1 MKYCSPSYSSALE
14 IRWVSLCAFA
24 KNSQYIVWARASPVW
39 PCMHVHYLP
48 KQSNYLLPSG
58 LKFFPTVASCT
69 ICTKS
74 QAAMLLCPPPP
85 PPLPIAQGHSV
96 WCCRWGVGYTQRGA
110 LEGARETERDHL
122 TIGAGGQRPLRYS
135 GGTRQ
140 EDHWL
145 WHWQTCCNGRW
156 DN

>member
-85 PPLPIAQGHSV
+85 PSSYSPGTFCVVLQMRCWLHSKRST
-96 WCCRWGVGYTQRGA
+96 WRS
-110 LEGARETERDHL
+110 ERNRKRLSH
-122 TIGAGGQRPLRYS
+122 Y
-135 GGTRQ
+135 
-140 EDHWL
+140 W
-145 WHWQTCCNGRW
+145 GRW
-156 DN
+156 TTTATLFWWDSARRSPTMALTNLLQWKVG